1 MPFFSK
7 YCPTAIS
14 SIDSESKSIDWFKVR
29 TDSNWV
35 VASSVDMKYGIR
47 ANIYLLL
54 LFARAN
60 RCVDEKH
67 SYWWAVAK
75 RMIPVAFTV
84 VSISKGMHTLL
95 ASLCGNLCQLKDG
108 GLFDLLV
115 HSNNSLTNQSNA
127 NRNKYSD
134 GMRASSSLLFISSS
148 LCSSSSI
155 GIYIG
160 YANFERCNA
169 QTVHER
175 TTTPGM

>member
-1 MPFFSK
+1 MRANRPIGSK
-7 YCPTAIS
+7 FELIR
-14 SIDSESKSIDWFKVR
+14 ID
-29 TDSNWV
+29 
-35 VASSVDMKYGIR
+35 SSVDMKYGIR

-54 LFARAN
+54 LSARAN

-75 RMIPVAFTV
+75 RMIPVVFTV
-84 VSISKGMHTLL
+84 VSISKGMHTLF
-95 ASLCGNLCQLKDG
+95 ASLGGNLCQLKDG

-115 HSNNSLTNQSNA
+115 HSNNSLTSQSNA
-127 NRNKYSD
+127 NRNKYSN
-134 GMRASSSLLFISSS
+134 GMRASSLLFISSS
-148 LCSSSSI
+148 LCSSCSI
-155 GIYIG
+155 GIYKG